1 MRVEYQL
8 VEERDMINV
17 LFVCAGNICRS
28 PMAEAVFKDLV
39 VRADLADQFSIDSV
53 GTDAYHVGDRAHRG
67 TRRILAAHGIQCDT
81 VSRRVTGAD
90 LSWADYI
97 IAMDHHNRSDL
108 RYTMPELSVDGS
120 VKLLLE
126 FAPNTRVRDV
136 PDPYYTGDFEEVYD
150 LVEAGCRGLL
160 TYIREQDG
168 I

>member
-1 MRVEYQL
+1 MV
-8 VEERDMINV
+8 NV

-39 VRADLADQFSIDSV
+39 ARAGLAGQFSIDSV
-53 GTDAYHVGDRAHRG
+53 GTDAYHVGDRAYYG
-67 TRRILAAHGIQCDT
+67 TRRILSEHGIGCDT
-81 VSRRVTGAD
+81 ISRRVTGAD
-90 LSWADYI
+90 LNWADHI

-108 RYTMPELSVDGS
+108 RYMAPGLAADGS

-150 LVEAGCRGLL
+150 LVAAGCRGLL

-168 I
+168 V